1 MSVMSKKEP
10 YFHNNF
16 EAYRAAPHQF
26 FESIDF
32 EEFMDWK
39 MMGWEIPSSVAAI
52 VREQDLNTGEVKEY
66 IYNTISGA
74 NKRCKR
80 IMKESKSEFLVCT
93 HDDIAH
99 MFPTTKIKEGDSIY
113 DHPDIGQYDG
123 RFSDDGYDGTD
134 Y

>member
-1 MSVMSKKEP
+1 MSKKKKDFP
-10 YFHNNF
+10 NNF

-66 IYNTISGA
+66 IYNTLSGA

>member
-1 MSVMSKKEP
+1 MTKKKKDFP
-10 YFHNNF
+10 NNF

-26 FESIDF
+26 FESIPYDD
-32 EEFMDWK
+32 FMDWK

-52 VREQDLNTGEVKEY
+52 VREQDLKTGEVKEY

-99 MFPTTKIKEGDSIY
+99 MFPTTKIKDGDSIY
-113 DHPDIGQYDG
+113 GHPDIGLYDD
-123 RFSDDGYDGTD
+123 RFTDGGYEGSDY
-134 Y
+134 

>member
-1 MSVMSKKEP
+1 MMSKKKP
-10 YFHNNF
+10 YYPNNWK
-16 EAYRAAPHQF
+16 AIKDAPHQF
-26 FESIDF
+26 FIPLPF

-80 IMKESKSEFLVCT
+80 IMKESRSEFLVCT

-99 MFPTTKIKEGDSIY
+99 MFPTTKIKEDSNY
-113 DHPDIGQYDG
+113 DHPNRTEGDIKRIFDDDYEG
-123 RFSDDGYDGTD
+123 SDY
-134 Y
+134 

>member
-1 MSVMSKKEP
+1 MSKKKKDFP
-10 YFHNNF
+10 NNF

-66 IYNTISGA
+66 IYNTTSGA

-99 MFPTTKIKEGDSIY
+99 MFPKQLTTEDSVY
-113 DHPDIGQYDG
+113 DHPDTRDYDG
-123 RFSDDGYDGTD
+123 RFTDDGYDGSD

>member
-1 MSVMSKKEP
+1 MTKKKKDFP
-10 YFHNNF
+10 NNF
-16 EAYRAAPHQF
+16 EAYRAAPSKF
-26 FESIDF
+26 FESIPFD
-32 EEFMDWK
+32 EFMEWK

-52 VREQDLNTGEVKEY
+52 VREQDLKTGEVKEY

-99 MFPTTKIKEGDSIY
+99 MFPKQLTTEDSVY
-113 DHPDIGQYDG
+113 DHPNEERPDIWIDD
-123 RFSDDGYDGTD
+123 RFGNIEEDELPF
-134 Y
+134 

>member
-1 MSVMSKKEP
+1 MMSKKKKDYP
-10 YFHNNF
+10 NNF
-16 EAYRAAPHQF
+16 EAIRQAAHQF
-26 FESIDF
+26 FESIPFD
-32 EEFMDWK
+32 EFMEWK
-39 MMGWEIPSSVAAI
+39 MLGWEIPSSVAAI

-99 MFPTTKIKEGDSIY
+99 MFPTTKIKDGDSIY
-113 DHPDIGQYDG
+113 GHPDIGLYDD
-123 RFSDDGYDGTD
+123 RFTDGGYEGSDY
-134 Y
+134 

>member
-1 MSVMSKKEP
+1 MSKKKYFPNNWKAIKDAP
-10 YFHNNF
+10 Y
-16 EAYRAAPHQF
+16 QF
-26 FESIDF
+26 FESIPFD
-32 EEFMDWK
+32 EFMDWK

-52 VREQDLNTGEVKEY
+52 VREQDLKTGEVKEY

-99 MFPTTKIKEGDSIY
+99 MFPTTKIKDGDSIY
-113 DHPDIGQYDG
+113 GHPDIGLYDD
-123 RFSDDGYDGTD
+123 RFTDGGYEGSDY
-134 Y
+134 